1 MSLKVLVSM
10 TWAMLVDSDVATAW
24 APSGLK
30 AMPSGSMPTGISAST
45 LPEAISATET
55 MASSSLA
62 MNMRLPLGS
71 TSRYSGSAR
80 VGMLRTT
87 SSLVVSMTSIA
98 SSSPA
103 QTSTSL
109 KSGVM
114 RMPRGRAPVL
124 ISLIGCIV
132 VLSSTVTVLS
142 FSLLMKSW

>member
-71 TSRYSGSAR
+71 TSRYSGIGEGRNAAHDLELGR
-80 VGMLRTT
+80 VDDVDR
-87 SSLVVSMTSIA
+87 VVIA
-98 SSSPA
+98 GA
-103 QTSTSL
+103 DEHFL
-109 KSGVM
+109 EI
-114 RMPRGRAPVL
+114 RA
-124 ISLIGCIV
+124 
-132 VLSSTVTVLS
+132 
-142 FSLLMKSW
+142 